1 MASQSNISQTLVNV
15 QSTSDNSPEL
25 AYAELQAKY
34 DSLKTVIAQLSM
46 LGDAAVV
53 MMNQESLEN
62 LLEYI
67 STEIIR
73 LTGAKGAYLHMVHE
87 TGDYLQVVAA
97 SGAFK
102 DQLMGSIRTRGKGLS
117 AQAWESGKYEYTDA
131 YNKAYGNKIVEFP
144 TEVKAVSIP
153 LSFSDQVFGVAFIT
167 ASLDED
173 LKSEIPM
180 LKEITKVAS
189 ISIFYTKQL
198 EAQAKELRR
207 IRTLSKLGDTLY
219 QSTNWDSTLQK
230 VSQHLIDIFDVERV
244 TIYHNPNDT
253 DSLQTHSA
261 YRINNGDISTKEQK
275 VETLSQHSISYWSF
289 DNIEF
294 AQINRNTDDPRES
307 KAVHEYRRKH
317 NIGSTMCVPICFDK
331 KPWGV
336 IIITKNVDKCD
347 FNENDAN
354 TFQAMA
360 SQMSTALQ
368 RNDLLS
374 KVHHQAYHD
383 SLTNLPNRRRF
394 KDRFSEIV
402 DNAAQEPNALSNKKS
417 NKLSNKKQFAIM
429 FCDLDGFKAVNDAHG
444 HNIGD
449 QVIKI
454 CTERMKNCTREGDFL
469 ARMGGDEFALMV
481 QLKNHEY
488 GIDELA
494 RRFAD
499 SVAEPIHIKNL
510 RINVGISI
518 GISFY
523 ADDGISFSELLNH
536 ADIAMYQAKH
546 GGKGKIQHFNKLVA
560 EQMRSKSEL
569 GSLLTVALAR
579 NEFELWYQPQ
589 VCWKSGTVTGV
600 EALIRWNS
608 AERGIVPPYEF
619 IPLAE
624 ESGFIHELGYWIM
637 EEAMKTL
644 NTWQFSSEK
653 QFSMSVNIATPQFND
668 PNFSDSVVKLLK
680 HHDVPPRQLK
690 AEITES
696 FIMNNREAVV
706 VQLKALREAGINIAL
721 DDFGTGYS
729 SLSYLQDLPVD
740 ILKIDRSFVED
751 LTATNFEK
759 SIAASIIAL
768 ANSLDLAIVAEG
780 IETKEQLGFIEQ
792 LGCDLI
798 QGYYY
803 SKPVPAAE
811 LPAVV
816 EQIERELIECA
827 GCYKKSA

>member
-1 MASQSNISQTLVNV
+1 MASQSNTSQSLANV
-15 QSTSDNSPEL
+15 QDTSANSPEL
-25 AYAELQAKY
+25 AYAELLAKY
-34 DSLKTVIAQLSM
+34 ESLKTVIAQLSM

-117 AQAWESGKYEYTDA
+117 ARAWESGKYEYTDA
-131 YNKAYGNKIVEFP
+131 YNKAYGNEIVEFP

-153 LSFSDQVFGVAFIT
+153 LSFSDHVFGVAFIT
-167 ASLDED
+167 APLDED
-173 LKSEIPM
+173 LKSQIPM

-198 EAQAKELRR
+198 EAQTKELRR
-207 IRTLSKLGDTLY
+207 IETLSKLGDTLY

-244 TIYHNPNDT
+244 TIYHNPNNT

-261 YRINNGDISTKEQK
+261 YRIKNGDFSTKEQK
-275 VETLSQHSISYWSF
+275 VEALSQHSISYWCF

-360 SQMSTALQ
+360 SQLSTALQ

-402 DNAAQEPNALSNKKS
+402 DSAAQEPNAISNKPPD
-417 NKLSNKKQFAIM
+417 KKQFAIM

-454 CTERMKNCTREGDFL
+454 CTQRMKKCTREGDCL

-494 RRFAD
+494 KRFAD
-499 SVAEPIHIKNL
+499 SIAEPIHIRNL
-510 RINVGISI
+510 RINMGISI

-523 ADDGISFSELLNH
+523 ADDGFSFSELLNH

-546 GGKGKIQHFNKLVA
+546 AGEGKIKHFNKLVA
-560 EQMRSKSEL
+560 EKMRSKSEL
-569 GSLLTVALAR
+569 GSLLPVALAR

-589 VCWKSGTVTGV
+589 VCLKSGTVTGV

-608 AERGIVPPYEF
+608 AERGMVSPFEF

-624 ESGFIHELGYWIM
+624 ESGFIDELGYWIM
-637 EEAMKTL
+637 EEAIRTL
-644 NTWQFSSEK
+644 KSWQFSAEK

-668 PNFSDSVVKLLK
+668 PNFSDTVIKLLK
-680 HHDVPPRQLK
+680 LHDVSPSQLK

-696 FIMNNREAVV
+696 FIMNNRESVV
-706 VQLKALREAGINIAL
+706 VQLKVLREAGINIAL

-740 ILKIDRSFVED
+740 ILKIDRSFVKD
-751 LTATNFEK
+751 LTTTNFEK

-768 ANSLDLAIVAEG
+768 ANSLDLSTVAEG
-780 IETKEQLGFIEQ
+780 IETKEQLGLIEI

-803 SKPVPAAE
+803 SKPVLAAE
-811 LPAVV
+811 LPDVV
-816 EQIERELIECA
+816 GQIESELIECA
-827 GCYKKSA
+827 DCFKKSA